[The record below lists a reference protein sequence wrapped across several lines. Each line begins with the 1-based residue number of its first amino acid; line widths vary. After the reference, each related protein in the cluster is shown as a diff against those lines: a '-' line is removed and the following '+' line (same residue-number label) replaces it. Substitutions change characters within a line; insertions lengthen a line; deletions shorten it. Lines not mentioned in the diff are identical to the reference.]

1 GDKIEIEKEL
11 IKKKM
16 VEIKKI
22 TKIALIA
29 YSVVNL
35 LYGIMYVFLTDIFVT
50 DITGWTDPFHPRI
63 FGGIC
68 LLSSIF
74 AVIVLRKKEWDKIK
88 LMYSYL
94 FGLFIPTIIINIT
107 IFAIYAPTLNI
118 GTILLFI
125 MGLILMCILFAL
137 GIYSY
142 IKQRG

>member
-1 GDKIEIEKEL
+1 MTEIQ
-11 IKKKM
+11 
-16 VEIKKI
+16 KI
-22 TKIALIA
+22 TKISLIA
-29 YSVVNL
+29 YAIVTF
-35 LYGIMYVFLTDIFVT
+35 LYGIINVFLADIFILA
-50 DITGWTDPFHPRI
+50 ITGWTDPYHLRV

-68 LLSSIF
+68 FLSSIF